1 MAIKKPI
8 IRSNMKTLIALGVF
22 CGLGFMSGFFTGFGY
37 ARYEYR
43 EIIAAYDRP
52 EPPMSEDLN
61 LSASEDLKS
70 SDEATSPDF
79 ELAEEDGTAMP
90 NIELSL
96 EKHELGSDENGTFI
110 TGTVANRSDH
120 AFDAVQIQFELCD
133 KDNVSYSTLTER
145 YTERIESGDSWE
157 FTIYIPYSDIN
168 SFASYKLHG
177 LMGTTKK

>member
-1 MAIKKPI
+1 MVGTNK
-8 IRSNMKTLIALGVF
+8 KTLIALGIF

-37 ARYEYR
+37 ARHEYR
-43 EIIAAYDRP
+43 ETAAVYGSP
-52 EPPMSEDLN
+52 EPPISSDFNKTLSEDQSN
-61 LSASEDLKS
+61 IKET
-70 SDEATSPDF
+70 TSPDV
-79 ELAEEDGTAMP
+79 ELARDDDSSMQ

-96 EKHELGSDENGTFI
+96 EKQELGSDENGTFI
-110 TGTVANRSDH
+110 SGTVANRSDH

-145 YTERIESGDSWE
+145 YTERIEPGDSWE

-168 SFASYKLHG
+168 RFESYKLHG